1 MSAFGVKR
9 CKNVFLL
16 GISHILRKHN
26 LGLFGFPSLP
36 MQAYVHSTNI
46 FSNEYKQRRPIF
58 DPPPHLPPL
67 SAYVIYEWSPSYAP
81 LKCLGGVCGSL
92 LSGSKDQCPTGC
104 DSHQKAHSYITF
116 SELDYKSEEV
126 VKRL

>member
-16 GISHILRKHN
+16 GTSHILRKHN
-26 LGLFGFPSLP
+26 LGLLGSPSFPP
-36 MQAYVHSTNI
+36 YVSI
-46 FSNEYKQRRPIF
+46 FSAMKISKDDHFLTPS
-58 DPPPHLPPL
+58 PLP

-104 DSHQKAHSYITF
+104 DSHQKANSYITF
-116 SELDYKSEEV
+116 SEMDYKSEEV